1 MKVCEECD
9 NEIFSKD
16 GENRCESCE
25 KKRLSK
31 KRAADKRR
39 AMHEV
44 AKSLGLTRVRGALGG
59 VYYE

>member
-9 NEIFSKD
+9 SEIFSKD

-31 KRAADKRR
+31 KRAADSRR
-39 AMHEV
+39 AMREV